1 MHFIFVFIYYLIY
14 NASLLVIS
22 GGELKFKKGKKFS
35 FYLCVLLNL
44 TIPVILSLSFNHF
57 QTGGGKLPLW
67 AYVFHLIC
75 LYPIIKF
82 CEGNP
87 IVNWLSLFTICN
99 VWYVVLNTCI
109 AGILSPILPPA
120 RSLKTCT
127 ELSQWPHIL
136 ALAICSSLAV
146 CFSRIFFYII
156 KRTVNKR
163 WAFFCISL
171 LLLLPI
177 IINITASVIMHTKEF
192 SVSITTIIMNIIC
205 LPILLLICIIM
216 HQITVYRRKKAI
228 SEIIENELLECS
240 KEYDKIITMR
250 KKCSHARHDLFNSIS
265 ILEEYAASIKNNS
278 EELTRM
284 LDGAHRI
291 VDKSRSLNS
300 IEYCNNPVI
309 NILLA
314 IKDKNAK
321 ERNIIP
327 NFNISIPDDMNIQI
341 YDLVCLLSN
350 IIDNAI
356 EATEKIDS
364 EVKEIT
370 MTIHAQS
377 GYLCIECLNPFKED
391 LNPIKRKYLTTKEDT
406 SNHGLGTQ
414 IIADIVNTYNGYSKA
429 SVLKDNRYS
438 LMVALKL

>member
-1 MHFIFVFIYYLIY
+1 
-14 NASLLVIS
+14 
-22 GGELKFKKGKKFS
+22 
-35 FYLCVLLNL
+35 
-44 TIPVILSLSFNHF
+44 
-57 QTGGGKLPLW
+57 
-67 AYVFHLIC
+67 
-75 LYPIIKF
+75 
-82 CEGNP
+82 
-87 IVNWLSLFTICN
+87 
-99 VWYVVLNTCI
+99 
-109 AGILSPILPPA
+109 
-120 RSLKTCT
+120 
-127 ELSQWPHIL
+127 
-136 ALAICSSLAV
+136 
-146 CFSRIFFYII
+146 
-156 KRTVNKR
+156 
-163 WAFFCISL
+163 
-171 LLLLPI
+171 
-177 IINITASVIMHTKEF
+177 
-192 SVSITTIIMNIIC
+192 MNIIC

-216 HQITVYRRKKAI
+216 HQITVYRRNRAI

-284 LDGAHRI
+284 LDDAHRI

-309 NILLA
+309 SILLA
-314 IKDKNAK
+314 IKVKHAK

-364 EVKEIT
+364 EAKEIS
-370 MTIHAQS
+370 MTIHVQS
-377 GYLCIECLNPFKED
+377 EYLCIECLNPFKED

-438 LMVALKL
+438 LMVAL